1 MQAHANPMHPSV
13 SRRDGDVDRS
23 VEGAEQAQQSS
34 GASVA
39 QHSGI
44 AECQDGSHPAAGVG
58 KTGMAHRV
66 HAAMNAVEKP
76 GADTPSDR
84 VVADSRLSKLP
95 N

>member
-1 MQAHANPMHPSV
+1 
-13 SRRDGDVDRS
+13 
-23 VEGAEQAQQSS
+23 
-34 GASVA
+34 
-39 QHSGI
+39 
-44 AECQDGSHPAAGVG
+44 
-58 KTGMAHRV
+58 MAHRV